1 MAGILI
7 HDVSGYPGE
16 EYNLKIPSLTDTA
29 NIQEAMMLFH
39 YGIDNYDGTGEPAA
53 QSVFGNL
60 KDFDDRIASLEE
72 SEVVALSGT
81 ANQIAASGSVGTV
94 TVSLPNSIITP
105 GTLSTTSHLSIGG
118 SASFTGN
125 VSLSGNQS
133 TSGSASITGNATVGG
148 TLVVTGAADV
158 DSNLTVGSGSANFLN
173 VTGSGSFTRQLNAL
187 RGINIF
193 VDSTARDAAIT
204 SPTAGVEVYLTGAS
218 AGYVYNGATWVE
230 SVSATSTTTL
240 TNKTLTNPLINA
252 GILASPEERISISST
267 SASGTTNIDL
277 ISTTVKN
284 FTSNA
289 AANWSFNFR
298 GDGST
303 TLNSILATGDAITC
317 AIMVPQGTTAYYPTA
332 VTVDGNSL
340 TPKYQGGD
348 APSAGNASSTDVY
361 SYTIIKTGDATF
373 SVFGSQSQF
382 K

>member
-39 YGIDNYDGTGEPAA
+39 YGIDNYDGTGQPAA

-60 KDFDDRIASLEE
+60 KDFDDRIAELEA
-72 SEVVALSGT
+72 SEVVALTGT
-81 ANQIAASGSVGTV
+81 ANQITASGSVGTV
-94 TVSLPNSIITP
+94 TVSLPSTIITP
-105 GTLSTTSHLSIGG
+105 GRLTTTTHLSVGG

-125 VSLSGNQS
+125 VSLSG
-133 TSGSASITGNATVGG
+133 SAAIVGNTTIGG
-148 TLVVTGAADV
+148 TLIVTGATTNS
-158 DSNLTVGSGSANFLN
+158 SNLTVGSGSANFLN

-193 VDSTARDAAIT
+193 ADSTARDAAIT

-240 TNKTLTNPLINA
+240 TNKTLTTPLINA

-289 AANWSFNFR
+289 AANWTFNFR

-303 TLNSILATGDAITC
+303 TLNSILTTGDAITC
-317 AIMVPQGTTAYYPTA
+317 AIMVPQGTTAYYPTG

>member
-39 YGIDNYDGTGEPAA
+39 YGIDNYDGTGQPAA

-60 KDFDDRIASLEE
+60 KDFDDRIAELEA
-72 SEVVALSGT
+72 SEVVALTGT
-81 ANQIAASGSVGTV
+81 ANQITASGSVGTV
-94 TVSLPNSIITP
+94 TVSLPSTIITP
-105 GTLSTTSHLSIGG
+105 GRLTTTTHLSVGG

-125 VSLSGNQS
+125 VSLSG
-133 TSGSASITGNATVGG
+133 SAAIVGNTTIGG
-148 TLVVTGAADV
+148 TLIVTGATTNS
-158 DSNLTVGSGSANFLN
+158 SNLTVGSGSANFLN

-193 VDSTARDAAIT
+193 ADSTARDAAIT

-240 TNKTLTNPLINA
+240 TNKTLTTPLINA

-289 AANWSFNFR
+289 AANWTFNFR

-303 TLNSILATGDAITC
+303 TLNSILTTGDAITC

-332 VTVDGNSL
+332 VTVDGNAL

>member
-39 YGIDNYDGTGEPAA
+39 YGIDNYDGTGQPAA

-60 KDFDDRIASLEE
+60 KDFDDRIAELEA
-72 SEVVALSGT
+72 SEVVALTGT
-81 ANQIAASGSVGTV
+81 ANQITASGSVGTV
-94 TVSLPNSIITP
+94 TVSLPSTIITP
-105 GTLSTTSHLSIGG
+105 GRLTTTTHLSVGG

-125 VSLSGNQS
+125 VSLSG
-133 TSGSASITGNATVGG
+133 SAAIVGNTTIGG
-148 TLVVTGAADV
+148 TLIVTGATTNS
-158 DSNLTVGSGSANFLN
+158 SNLTVGSGSANFLN

-193 VDSTARDAAIT
+193 ADSTARDAAIT

-240 TNKTLTNPLINA
+240 TNKTLTTPLINA

-289 AANWSFNFR
+289 AANWTFNFR
-298 GDGST
+298 GDAST
-303 TLNSILATGDAITC
+303 TLNSILTTGDAITC

-332 VTVDGNSL
+332 VTVDGNAL

>member
-105 GTLSTTSHLSIGG
+105 GTLSTTSHLSVGG

-193 VDSTARDAAIT
+193 VDSTERDAAIT

-218 AGYVYNGATWVE
+218 AGYVYNGATWEE

-240 TNKTLTNPLINA
+240 TNKTLTSPLLNTA
-252 GILASPEERISISST
+252 ILASPEERTSISST
-267 SASGTTNIDL
+267 SATGTVHIDVA
-277 ISTTVKN
+277 STTVKY

-289 AANWSFNFR
+289 AANWTFNIR
-298 GDGST
+298 GSSSVSLD
-303 TLNSILATGDAITC
+303 SILATGDTMTC
-317 AIMVPQGTTAYYPTA
+317 AVLVPQGTTAYYPTA
-332 VTVDGNSL
+332 IQVDGGSI
-340 TPKYQGGD
+340 TPKWQGGD
-348 APSAGNASSTDVY
+348 APTSGNASSTDVY
-361 SYTIIKTGDATF
+361 SLTVVKTGSATF
-373 SVFGSQSQF
+373 AVFASQSQF
-382 K
+382 R

>member
-39 YGIDNYDGTGEPAA
+39 YGIDNYDGTGQPAA

-60 KDFDDRIASLEE
+60 KDFDDRIAELEA
-72 SEVVALSGT
+72 SEVVALAGT
-81 ANQIAASGSVGTV
+81 VNQITASGSVGTV
-94 TVSLPNSIITP
+94 TVSLPSTIITP
-105 GTLSTTSHLSIGG
+105 GRLTTTTHLSVGG
-118 SASFTGN
+118 SASFAGN
-125 VSLSGNQS
+125 VSLSG
-133 TSGSASITGNATVGG
+133 SAAIVGNTTIGG
-148 TLVVTGAADV
+148 TLVITGATTNS
-158 DSNLTVGSGSANFLN
+158 SNLTVGSGSANFLN

-193 VDSTARDAAIT
+193 ADSTARDAAIT

-240 TNKTLTNPLINA
+240 TNKTLTTPLINA

-332 VTVDGNSL
+332 VTVDGNAL

>member
-39 YGIDNYDGTGEPAA
+39 YGIDNYDGTGQPAA

-60 KDFDDRIASLEE
+60 KDFDDRIAELEA
-72 SEVVALSGT
+72 SEVVALTGT
-81 ANQIAASGSVGTV
+81 ANQITASGSVGTV
-94 TVSLPNSIITP
+94 TVSLPSTIITP
-105 GTLSTTSHLSIGG
+105 GRLTTTTHLSVGG

-125 VSLSGNQS
+125 VSLSG
-133 TSGSASITGNATVGG
+133 SAAIVGNTTIDGNTTIGG
-148 TLVVTGAADV
+148 TLIVTGATTNS
-158 DSNLTVGSGSANFLN
+158 SNLTVGSGSANFLN

-193 VDSTARDAAIT
+193 ADSTARDAAIT

-240 TNKTLTNPLINA
+240 TNKTLTSPLINA

-332 VTVDGNSL
+332 VTVDGNAL

>member
-39 YGIDNYDGTGEPAA
+39 YGIDNYDGTGQPAA

-60 KDFDDRIASLEE
+60 KDFDDRIAELEA
-72 SEVVALSGT
+72 SEVVALTGT
-81 ANQIAASGSVGTV
+81 ANQITASGSVGTV
-94 TVSLPNSIITP
+94 TVSLPSTIITP
-105 GTLSTTSHLSIGG
+105 GRLTTTTHLSVGG

-125 VSLSGNQS
+125 VSLSG
-133 TSGSASITGNATVGG
+133 SAAIVGNTTIGG
-148 TLVVTGAADV
+148 TLIVTGATTNS
-158 DSNLTVGSGSANFLN
+158 SNLTVGSGSANFLN
-173 VTGSGSFTRQLNAL
+173 VNGSGSFTRQLNAL

-193 VDSTARDAAIT
+193 ADSTARDAAIT

-240 TNKTLTNPLINA
+240 TNKTLTSPLINA

-332 VTVDGNSL
+332 VTVDGNAL

>member
-39 YGIDNYDGTGEPAA
+39 YGIDNYDGTGQPAA

-60 KDFDDRIASLEE
+60 KDFDDRIAELEA
-72 SEVVALSGT
+72 SEVVALTGT
-81 ANQIAASGSVGTV
+81 ANQITASGSVGTV
-94 TVSLPNSIITP
+94 TVSLPSTIITP
-105 GTLSTTSHLSIGG
+105 GRLTTTTHLSVGG

-125 VSLSGNQS
+125 VSLSG
-133 TSGSASITGNATVGG
+133 SAAIVGNTTIGG
-148 TLVVTGAADV
+148 TLIVTGATTNS
-158 DSNLTVGSGSANFLN
+158 SNLTVGSGSANFLN

-193 VDSTARDAAIT
+193 ADSTARDAAIT

-240 TNKTLTNPLINA
+240 TNKTLTSPLINA

-332 VTVDGNSL
+332 VTVDGNAL

-348 APSAGNASSTDVY
+348 APSAGNVSSTDVY

>member
-240 TNKTLTNPLINA
+240 TNKTLTTPLINA

-332 VTVDGNSL
+332 VTVDGNAL

>member
-7 HDVSGYPGE
+7 HDVSGYPGADF
-16 EYNLKIPSLTDTA
+16 NLKIPSLTDTA

-60 KDFDDRIASLEE
+60 RDFDNRIAELEA
-72 SEVVALSGT
+72 SEVVALTGT
-81 ANQIAASGSVGTV
+81 ANQITASGSVGNV
-94 TVSLPNSIITP
+94 TVSLPSTIITP
-105 GTLSTTSHLSIGG
+105 GRLTTTTHLSVGG

-125 VSLSGNQS
+125 VSLSG
-133 TSGSASITGNATVGG
+133 SAAILGNTTIGG
-148 TLVVTGAADV
+148 TLIVTGATTNS
-158 DSNLTVGSGSANFLN
+158 SNLTVGSGSANFLN

-193 VDSTARDAAIT
+193 ADSTARDAAIT

-240 TNKTLTNPLINA
+240 TNKTLTTPLINA

-289 AANWSFNFR
+289 AANWTFNFR

-303 TLNSILATGDAITC
+303 TLNSMLATGDAITC
-317 AIMVPQGTTAYYPTA
+317 AIMVPQGATAYYPTG
-332 VTVDGNSL
+332 VSVDGGAL

-348 APSAGNASSTDVY
+348 APAAGNASSTDVY

>member
-7 HDVSGYPGE
+7 HDVSGYPGADF
-16 EYNLKIPSLTDTA
+16 NLKIPSLTDTA

-60 KDFDDRIASLEE
+60 RDFDDRIAQLEAT
-72 SEVVALSGT
+72 EVVALAGT
-81 ANQIAASGSVGTV
+81 ANQITASGSVGNV
-94 TVSLPNSIITP
+94 TVSLPSSIITP
-105 GTLSTTSHLSIGG
+105 GSLTTTSNLSVGG

-125 VSLSGNQS
+125 VSLSG
-133 TSGSASITGNATVGG
+133 SAAIIGNTTIGG
-148 TLVVTGAADV
+148 TLIVTGATTNS
-158 DSNLTVGSGSANFLN
+158 SNLTVGSGSANFLN

-193 VDSTARDAAIT
+193 ADSTARDAAIT

-240 TNKTLTNPLINA
+240 TNKTLTSPLINA

-289 AANWSFNFR
+289 TGNWTFNFR

-303 TLNSILATGDAITC
+303 TLNSMLATGDAITC
-317 AIMVPQGTTAYYPTA
+317 AIMVPQGTTAYYPTG
-332 VTVDGNSL
+332 VSVDGGAL

-348 APSAGNASSTDVY
+348 APAAGNVSSTDVY

>member
-39 YGIDNYDGTGEPAA
+39 YGIDNYDGTGQPAA

-60 KDFDDRIASLEE
+60 KDFDDRIAELEA
-72 SEVVALSGT
+72 SEVVALAGT
-81 ANQIAASGSVGTV
+81 VNQITASGSVGTV
-94 TVSLPNSIITP
+94 TVSLPSTIITP
-105 GTLSTTSHLSIGG
+105 GRLTTTTHLSVGG

-125 VSLSGNQS
+125 VSLSG
-133 TSGSASITGNATVGG
+133 SAAIVGNTTIGG
-148 TLVVTGAADV
+148 TLVITGATTNS
-158 DSNLTVGSGSANFLN
+158 SNLTVGSGSANFLN

-193 VDSTARDAAIT
+193 ADSTARDAAIT

-230 SVSATSTTTL
+230 SVSSTSTTTL
-240 TNKTLTNPLINA
+240 TNKTLTSPLINA

-317 AIMVPQGTTAYYPTA
+317 AVMVPQGTTAYYPTA
-332 VTVDGNSL
+332 VTVDGNAL

-348 APSAGNASSTDVY
+348 APAAGNVSSTDVY

>member
-39 YGIDNYDGTGEPAA
+39 YGIDNYDGTGQPAA

-60 KDFDDRIASLEE
+60 KDFDDRIAELEA
-72 SEVVALSGT
+72 SEVVALTGT
-81 ANQIAASGSVGTV
+81 ANQITASGSVGTV
-94 TVSLPNSIITP
+94 TVSLPSTIITP
-105 GTLSTTSHLSIGG
+105 GRLTTTTHLSVGG

-125 VSLSGNQS
+125 VSLSG
-133 TSGSASITGNATVGG
+133 SAAIVGNTTIGG
-148 TLVVTGAADV
+148 TLIVTGATTNS
-158 DSNLTVGSGSANFLN
+158 SNLTVGSGSANFLN

-193 VDSTARDAAIT
+193 VDSTERDAVIT

-240 TNKTLTNPLINA
+240 TNKTLTSPLINA

-303 TLNSILATGDAITC
+303 TLNSILTTGDAITC

-332 VTVDGNSL
+332 VTVDGNAL

>member
-39 YGIDNYDGTGEPAA
+39 YGIDNYDGTGQPAA

-60 KDFDDRIASLEE
+60 KDFDDRIAELEA
-72 SEVVALSGT
+72 SEVVALTGT
-81 ANQIAASGSVGTV
+81 ANQITASGSVGTV
-94 TVSLPNSIITP
+94 TVSLPSTIITP
-105 GTLSTTSHLSIGG
+105 GRLTTTTHLSVGG

-125 VSLSGNQS
+125 VSLSG
-133 TSGSASITGNATVGG
+133 SAAIVGNTTIGG
-148 TLVVTGAADV
+148 TLVVTGATTNS
-158 DSNLTVGSGSANFLN
+158 SNLTVGSGSANFLN

-193 VDSTARDAAIT
+193 ADSTARDAAIT
-204 SPTAGVEVYLTGAS
+204 SPTAGVQVYLTGAS

-240 TNKTLTNPLINA
+240 TNKTLTSPLINS

-303 TLNSILATGDAITC
+303 TLNSILTTGDAITC

-332 VTVDGNSL
+332 VTVDGNAL